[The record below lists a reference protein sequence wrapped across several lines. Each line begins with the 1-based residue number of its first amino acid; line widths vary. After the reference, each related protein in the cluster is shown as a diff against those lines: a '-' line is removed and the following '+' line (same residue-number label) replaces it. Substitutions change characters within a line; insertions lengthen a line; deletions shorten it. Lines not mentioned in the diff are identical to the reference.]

1 MAGPTQCTKMKIYRP
16 KTCGVVPKPLDRQ
29 RYAQQQQQLMQ
40 RPHTCHLGTKGKL
53 GAMDLAIQWE
63 YRPVDARDEPVR
75 AAHIDGTDA
84 SPGPAI
90 FTVVKP
96 ARTPAVPPMH
106 EVGRAGGIFASTSG
120 ENDFFDK
127 DIVRNAAPFGRA
139 AVTADK
145 SCRCDEQG
153 QQADRYKRKHYTA
166 DALAR
171 LNQQQQQQQHKSR
184 ADEKQ
189 PQARRGAS
197 ADSRRRCKS
206 SPNLSQIVN
215 VGSMLCE
222 GVKPGHHHHHLHT
235 HSKAHKTIRLC
246 DEFAHQHNSNGGG
259 GGATDGTTSAQQQQR
274 RSAADDKKPPFKMG
288 IPNSNGSGTCTSFD
302 SGCGGS
308 VGAASSSSGSS
319 TATAGGCSSKASI
332 RVPKPRHPY
341 AKRDYAIETLAP
353 PFACWHG
360 GAGQGGY
367 PEHWR
372 LASVY
377 QHAYKPIEQRHR
389 PLLATV
395 YL

>member
-1 MAGPTQCTKMKIYRP
+1 MKIYRP

-29 RYAQQQQQLMQ
+29 RYAAQQQQQQQQ
-40 RPHTCHLGTKGKL
+40 RPHTCQYNTGNKAKL

-63 YRPVDARDEPVR
+63 YRPIDLRDEPVR

-90 FTVVKP
+90 FTVVKTP
-96 ARTPAVPPMH
+96 RTPLVPPMH
-106 EVGRAGGIFASTSG
+106 EVGRSGGIFANTTG

-127 DIVRNAAPFGRA
+127 DIVRSAAPFGRP

-145 SCRCDEQG
+145 SCRCDEQA

-166 DALAR
+166 EALAR
-171 LNQQQQQQQHKSR
+171 LNASDDITRPHQHRSR
-184 ADEKQ
+184 ANEKSQ
-189 PQARRGAS
+189 LQLNGGGNGSGGGGGGTS

-206 SPNLSQIVN
+206 SPNLSQVVN

-222 GVKPGHHHHHLHT
+222 GVKPGHHHHHLHS
-235 HSKAHKTIRLC
+235 HNKAHKTIRLC
-246 DEFAHQHNSNGGG
+246 DEYAQQHNGGNG
-259 GGATDGTTSAQQQQR
+259 SAQQR
-274 RSAADDKKPPFKMG
+274 RSPSSVAPDDNKKPPFKMG
-288 IPNSNGSGTCTSFD
+288 IPNSNASGTCISFD

-308 VGAASSSSGSS
+308 VGAPSSASSSS
-319 TATAGGCSSKASI
+319 AGCSSKTSV

-341 AKRDYAIETLAP
+341 AKRDYAIETLSP

-377 QHAYKPIEQRHR
+377 QHAYKPIEQRLR

-395 YL
+395 YQ